1 MLHVK
6 DSAEDSLF
14 KESIIELPEPGDE
27 MMKLSPI
34 TKGGGVGFL
43 TNSSAHDILNKSLA
57 VQSGGDHRHH
67 RKSPNA

>member
-27 MMKLSPI
+27 VMRGSPRG
-34 TKGGGVGFL
+34 KNQAFL
-43 TNSSAHDILNKSLA
+43 TGASMHERSVAI
-57 VQSGGDHRHH
+57 
-67 RKSPNA
+67 